1 MQPAE
6 FTKDRFGWRRVACA
20 DAEVRLWLVDVA
32 GDPAALSQEALALS
46 KDEIDRADRF
56 HRAQD
61 RARFMLARSALRHLL
76 AEATGRQAQTLAFSL
91 GPFGKPA
98 LIGAE
103 DLNFNLSHSGAL
115 ALIGIS
121 ERRPIGV
128 DIELMRENIDELAL
142 AEAFFCDGEH
152 RFLMNL
158 EGPARL
164 EAFHRIW
171 TCKEAVLKAFGVGIT
186 AYLKDFR
193 VRLKQPAGIA
203 IEPAQGCFSP
213 ELAAVRAAGVEA
225 PAGYAAAYAL
235 A

>member
-1 MQPAE
+1 
-6 FTKDRFGWRRVACA
+6 
-20 DAEVRLWLVDVA
+20 
-32 GDPAALSQEALALS
+32 
-46 KDEIDRADRF
+46 
-56 HRAQD
+56 
-61 RARFMLARSALRHLL
+61 
-76 AEATGRQAQTLAFSL
+76 
-91 GPFGKPA
+91 
-98 LIGAE
+98 
-103 DLNFNLSHSGAL
+103 
-115 ALIGIS
+115 
-121 ERRPIGV
+121 
-128 DIELMRENIDELAL
+128 
-142 AEAFFCDGEH
+142 
-152 RFLMNL
+152 MNL

-203 IEPAQGCFSP
+203 IEPAQGCFAP